1 MNETTC
7 PLCGGYGET
16 GGYFQ
21 LDDGSID
28 DDIRP
33 CELCGGLG
41 AITTT
46 EKEVNDVQLVFVH
59 PGDSISAASIA

>member
-7 PLCGGYGET
+7 PLCDGYGEV

-41 AITTT
+41 VITTT
-46 EKEVNDVQLVFVH
+46 EKGEKDVQLLFVH
-59 PGDSISAASIA
+59 PGDSVSAASIA

>member
-7 PLCGGYGET
+7 PECGGLGEV

-21 LDDGSID
+21 LDDGSIN

-41 AITTT
+41 VITTT
-46 EKEVNDVQLVFVH
+46 EKEVEDVQLVFVH
-59 PGDSISAASIA
+59 PGDSVPAASIA